1 MLELL
6 GLVVKEDENISS
18 RRGEKDQRLPSLF
31 DFPKEALTNLKSESE
46 VILSRPTLCDP
57 MNCSLSGSSVHGIF
71 QARILECV
79 AISSSRGSSQPSL
92 LHLLHWQADSLPL
105 CHLGITLH
113 IYNKILLFIAWHTNR
128 RNLNTN
134 KFSVFRGGRSVRE
147 C

>member
-79 AISSSRGSSQPSL
+79 AISFSRGSSQPRDQTRVSY
-92 LHLLHWQADSLPL
+92 
-105 CHLGITLH
+105 I
-113 IYNKILLFIAWHTNR
+113 
-128 RNLNTN
+128 
-134 KFSVFRGGRSVRE
+134 VGR
-147 C
+147 CFTI